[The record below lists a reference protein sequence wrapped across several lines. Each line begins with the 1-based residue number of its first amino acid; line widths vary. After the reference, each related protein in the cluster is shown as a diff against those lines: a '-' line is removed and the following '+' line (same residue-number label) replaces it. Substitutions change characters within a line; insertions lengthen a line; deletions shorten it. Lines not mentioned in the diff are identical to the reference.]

1 MKELLA
7 IQQELIAPK
16 SQRNSFG
23 NYNYRSCE
31 DILTALKPL
40 LAAQKCTLTLSDKI
54 EEVAGKLFVRALA
67 TLNNEDG
74 NTCQVEGVA
83 GHSTEKKGMD
93 FSQIS
98 GAASSYARK
107 YALNGLF
114 AIDDTKDSDATNEH
128 DTPKKTAVTP
138 KNAKPVDKSIDE
150 KIAKAT
156 SKDELRALWT
166 NASKEQQAA
175 ITVRSKEFP
184 DEPS

>member
-1 MKELLA
+1 MKELIA
-7 IQQELIAPK
+7 IQQELKAPK
-16 SQRNSFG
+16 GQRNNFG

-31 DILTALKPL
+31 DILEAVKPL
-40 LAAQKCTLTLSDKI
+40 LTKHNCVLTLSDEPLSIGNWVYIK
-54 EEVAGKLFVRALA
+54 A
-67 TLNNEDG
+67 TAMIKNESGDIIH
-74 NTCQVEGVA
+74 THAAAREADAQ
-83 GHSTEKKGMD
+83 KGMQPA
-93 FSQIS
+93 QIS
-98 GAASSYARK
+98 GSSSSYARK

-114 AIDDTKDSDATNEH
+114 AIDDTKDDDSTN
-128 DTPKKTAVTP
+128 DGSPPKKTAVSP
-138 KNAKPVDKSIDE
+138 KKAKPVDKSIDE